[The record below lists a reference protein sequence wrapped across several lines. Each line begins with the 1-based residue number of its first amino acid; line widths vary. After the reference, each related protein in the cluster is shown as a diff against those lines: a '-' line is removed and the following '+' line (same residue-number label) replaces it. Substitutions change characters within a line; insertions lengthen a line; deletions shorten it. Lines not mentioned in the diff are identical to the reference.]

1 MPLTF
6 LKSTGQGFSRMSIKL
21 SFSDK
26 EKKKGG
32 DRLIEGE
39 QDDS

>member
-26 EKKKGG
+26 KKKGG